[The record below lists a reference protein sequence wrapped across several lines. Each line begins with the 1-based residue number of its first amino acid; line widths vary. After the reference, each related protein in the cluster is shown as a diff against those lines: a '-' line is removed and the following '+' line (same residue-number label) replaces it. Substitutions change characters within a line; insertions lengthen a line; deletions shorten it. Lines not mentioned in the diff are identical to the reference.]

1 MKKTLILLLALIAL
15 SFSAKAQAIY
25 SIEVDVLI
33 DGNGDA
39 RITQTWDTESVDG
52 TEWYIPI
59 GHLGEMKI
67 RDLTV
72 SDETGAVYETLERWD
87 VDKSLEQ
94 KKGKCGI
101 VETGSESVEVC
112 WGKGSYGH
120 HVHKVAYT
128 ATGLVQGFIDYD
140 AFNFKFINDDLSS
153 TPGSVK
159 VTIRNGTGKGRWTS
173 ENVKVWGFGFPGM
186 ISVTEKGE
194 VVTYNTESLSRYN
207 EVIVMCRFDKEMFE
221 PRIVRNRPFSEM
233 FNLAMEGSDYVPPSA
248 RIDSLHVSVLLED
261 DGSAFVMEQWYLCAA
276 PGRWRTLRNSLK
288 DEKMKIHDVSVKID
302 DVPLEETTYK
312 IWKKSSNLELY
323 GKYAFSEN
331 NGGRVKAIRWASG
344 KDGLQNVNIFYYLD
358 DAVKNLSDCDAFC
371 HMFINENMNV
381 SPDAI
386 KIYVMNKKINPDTA
400 SVRTKGMEGRSGVI
414 NGGAYFVTKEYY
426 DRDSTFLKMIVR
438 LDDSVFNLPGP
449 AMDKNYEEFERSA
462 MKRPGESHH
471 YDEGDTTSTDICTFI
486 FLSLLGLFIG
496 KKVWRKTGHVLHKG
510 MFGTTKVTG
519 WWRDIP
525 LGGNMDAA
533 ATVLSRGWKR
543 DNPYR
548 EKDLIGAYFLKWLQN
563 GLLRVLE
570 DPSGRKDRATLQFL
584 ADEIPYE
591 AGKSETEL
599 FDMALRAS
607 GSNKILEKSEFN
619 AWAKSHY
626 TTVTTWNQEVVNRG
640 MAWFRSQGIDAK
652 LYGPTLDRNGQTE
665 ACRLLQFKNYLS
677 DFTLISER
685 QAGEVN
691 LWKQYMIYGTLF
703 GIAEKVD
710 KAFKKL
716 YPKEYAQYISGEG
729 ASYTPSAINV
739 ISNFG
744 SSFVTTAIA
753 SKPSSYGSYSSSGRS
768 SSGWSGG
775 GGHTSS
781 HGGGGYSGGGH
792 GGGSR

>member
-1 MKKTLILLLALIAL
+1 MKKTLILLLGLFALT
-15 SFSAKAQAIY
+15 FSAKAQAIY
-25 SIEVDVLI
+25 SIDVDVLI
-33 DGNGDA
+33 DANGDA
-39 RITQTWDTESVDG
+39 RITQTWDTEAVDG
-52 TEWYIPI
+52 TEWYMPI

-67 RDLTV
+67 CDLTV
-72 SDETGAVYETLERWD
+72 SDENGTVFETLSRWD

-94 KKGKCGI
+94 KRGKCGI
-101 VETGSESVEVC
+101 VHTGPESVEVC

-128 ATGLVQGFIDYD
+128 ATGLVQGFVDYD

-194 VVTYNTESLSRYN
+194 VVTYNTESLNRYN

-248 RIDSLHVSVLLED
+248 SIDSLHFSVLLED
-261 DGSAFVMEQWYLCAA
+261 DGSAFVMEEWYLCAA
-276 PGRWRTLRNSLK
+276 PGRWHTLRNSLK

-302 DVPLEETTYK
+302 DLPLEETTYK

-344 KDGLQNVNIFYYLD
+344 KDGLQTVKIFYYLD

-371 HMFINENMNV
+371 HLFINENMNV
-381 SPDAI
+381 SPQAV
-386 KIYVMNKKINPDTA
+386 KIYVMNKKINSDNA
-400 SVRTKGMEGRSGVI
+400 SVGTSGMGGRSGVI
-414 NGGAYFVTKEYY
+414 NGGAFFVSKEYY
-426 DRDSTFLKMIVR
+426 DRDSTYLKLIVR

-449 AMDKNYEEFERSA
+449 AMDQNYEDFAKKA
-462 MKRPGESHH
+462 MKAPGESHH
-471 YDEGDTTSTDICTFI
+471 YDEGDTTSTDIMSILFFGLI
-486 FLSLLGLFIG
+486 FFFVG

-510 MFGTTKVTG
+510 MFGTTKVDG

-533 ATVLSRGWKR
+533 TAVLAKGWKY
-543 DNPYR
+543 DCPY
-548 EKDLIGAYFLKWLQN
+548 KDKHLIGAYFLKWIQN
-563 GLLRVLE
+563 GLLKVIE
-570 DPSGRKDRATLQFL
+570 DPEGRSDKATLKFL
-584 ADEIPYE
+584 AEEIPYTAE
-591 AGKSETEL
+591 KSETEL
-599 FDMALRAS
+599 FDMALKAS
-607 GSNKILEKSEFN
+607 GSNRILEKSEFN
-619 AWAKSHY
+619 AWAKIHY
-626 TTVTTWNQEVVNRG
+626 STVNSWKQDVIYRG
-640 MAWFRSQGIDAK
+640 MAWFRGQGIEAN
-652 LYGPTLDRNGQTE
+652 LTGPYLGPQGKVE
-665 ACRLLQFKNYLS
+665 ACHLLQFKNYLS

-685 QAGEVN
+685 QAIEVA
-691 LWKQYMIYGTLF
+691 LWKQYMIYGALF
-703 GIAEKVD
+703 GIADKVD

-716 YPKEYAQYISGEG
+716 YPKEYAQYIGEG
-729 ASYTPSAINV
+729 VSFSPSTLDV
-739 ISNFG
+739 VSNFG
-744 SSFVTTAIA
+744 ASFVSTALA
-753 SKPSSYGSYSSSGRS
+753 SKPVSYSSYSSSGRS
-768 SSGWSGG
+768 SGGWSGG
-775 GGHTSS
+775 GGHTSHS
-781 HGGGGYSGGGH
+781 GGGGYSGGGH